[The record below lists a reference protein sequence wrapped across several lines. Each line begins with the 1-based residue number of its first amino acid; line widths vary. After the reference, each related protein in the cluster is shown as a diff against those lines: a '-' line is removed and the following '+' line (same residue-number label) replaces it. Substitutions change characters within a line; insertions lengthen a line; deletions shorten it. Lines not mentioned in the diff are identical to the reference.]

1 MVALQADER
10 AHSEYER
17 LPSTGQRGN
26 PAAPGSQG
34 DQGVVEVGSAPTIS
48 SLQPSSAVAG
58 GPAFTL
64 TVNGSGFLPVSTV
77 LWNGAPRSTSYLSP
91 NQLTAP
97 ITAGDIAS
105 AGTATV
111 QVQNPLSDGG
121 LSNGVLFSV
130 VLPARARIPVSWKNS
145 ALD

>member
-111 QVQNPLSDGG
+111 QVQNPPSDGG
-121 LSNGVLFSV
+121 LSNGVC
-130 VLPARARIPVSWKNS
+130 S
-145 ALD
+145 AWCCQRGHGSR